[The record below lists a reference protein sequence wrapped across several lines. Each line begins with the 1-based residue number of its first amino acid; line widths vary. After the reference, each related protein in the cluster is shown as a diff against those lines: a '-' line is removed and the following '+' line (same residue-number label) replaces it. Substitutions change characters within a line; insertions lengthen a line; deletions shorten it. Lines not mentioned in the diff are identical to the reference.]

1 MPLPEPQSE
10 TARSDDELM
19 ALAARGQRQAY
30 ADLVR
35 RHQQRLR
42 AFCARWCGS
51 AALGDEIAQECF
63 VALWRER
70 ERYVPKGKL
79 RSYLFHL
86 AANRCK
92 NQRRAQRREQDRLS
106 PVDEGDVERI
116 SERLM
121 IRQQSARVQRG
132 LERLPELQREAVLL
146 RYSAELEYAEIASLV
161 GAPEPTV
168 RSRVFQGLIKL
179 RRQLRGEQ
187 AR

>member
-1 MPLPEPQSE
+1 
-10 TARSDDELM
+10 M
-19 ALAARGQRQAY
+19 ALAARGERQAY

-35 RHQQRLR
+35 RHEQRLR

-63 VALWRER
+63 VALWQER

-92 NQRRAQRREQDRLS
+92 NQKRAQRREQDRLS

-132 LERLPELQREAVLL
+132 LERLPERQREAVLL
-146 RYSAELEYAEIASLV
+146 RYSAELEYAEIACLV

-179 RRQLRGEQ
+179 RRQLRGE
-187 AR
+187 RGR